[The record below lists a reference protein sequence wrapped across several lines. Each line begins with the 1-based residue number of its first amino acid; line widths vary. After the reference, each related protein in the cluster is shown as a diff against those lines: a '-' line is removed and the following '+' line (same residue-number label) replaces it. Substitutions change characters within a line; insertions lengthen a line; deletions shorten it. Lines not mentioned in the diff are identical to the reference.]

1 MSTNT
6 KTHPLALPDDY
17 DDDDFENI
25 VDINMSKHKTSTAA
39 TSSTTTTTTTA
50 IDNINNNNYISANK
64 NVSRTQVKTFET
76 TSQNVPPFP
85 STKLPTSSSYKK
97 RIAPAPPPIPPPPNS
112 SSATSLTLS
121 QQQNTITSSSLY
133 SSATNLNSFKN
144 TDNTSTN
151 ANSNNSLM
159 NNSGGAECYFF
170 IDIHHV
176 RWFYKGEKSSNEKND
191 KETVSN
197 ANVFANL
204 SIAAATAAASAT
216 TADEMT
222 TSTTSNDSV
231 NNNTNNANNNLA
243 GNSDVNVHRI
253 SSKKW
258 LMFNKRD
265 SYNLELEYRDMISK
279 KLLNVTADPPKTVQ
293 VLDSL
298 YEVNIMTKKC
308 YSIYWKS
315 RIISVMRAIWFTDN
329 GEPFDEKS
337 GEEIERR
344 HIDLF
349 RGDLLKSFD
358 SDGSLNSDVD
368 GLKIGSDAS
377 STSPTEEIV
386 GPNGKTKTIEIKV
399 ERKHLNIS

>member
-1 MSTNT
+1 
-6 KTHPLALPDDY
+6 
-17 DDDDFENI
+17 
-25 VDINMSKHKTSTAA
+25 
-39 TSSTTTTTTTA
+39 
-50 IDNINNNNYISANK
+50 
-64 NVSRTQVKTFET
+64 
-76 TSQNVPPFP
+76 
-85 STKLPTSSSYKK
+85 
-97 RIAPAPPPIPPPPNS
+97 
-112 SSATSLTLS
+112 
-121 QQQNTITSSSLY
+121 
-133 SSATNLNSFKN
+133 
-144 TDNTSTN
+144 
-151 ANSNNSLM
+151 M

-191 KETVSN
+191 RDSASN
-197 ANVFANL
+197 PNTIANL
-204 SIAAATAAASAT
+204 SVAATTAV

-231 NNNTNNANNNLA
+231 NASNANNNLA

-258 LMFNKRD
+258 IMFNKHD

-279 KLLNVTADPPKTVQ
+279 KLLNVAADPPKTVQ

-298 YEVNIMTKKC
+298 YEVNITTKKC

-377 STSPTEEIV
+377 STSPTEELV
-386 GPNGKTKTIEIKV
+386 STSGKSKAVEIKV
-399 ERKHLNIS
+399 ERKHQNMCQVTLN